1 MVKIGNIVLVDYK
14 NDYEQIFSGER
25 IVNDIKEIKN
35 LLGGLE
41 KYGLD
46 EATLQKAFDDT
57 AKQLKTK
64 TTVKESKAEALSEE
78 DFLLLKSVVCPICD
92 NVFSSMAVKS
102 GRARRMQPD
111 FDLRPKFE
119 AIDVNKYD
127 VTSCRKCGYTA
138 LNKDFAHLTA
148 GQMKLISEGVRKN
161 FKLLDEGFSDKA
173 PDYDTTIERYKL
185 ALYNSMVKRAKI
197 SEKSYICLKIAW
209 LFRGKIELLIKE
221 SDLEAAKL
229 AKIIEEC
236 KKEELKF
243 YGNAYDGLIEARS
256 KESFPICGMD
266 TNTYEMLLA
275 AMAFNLDKL
284 DDASRFVSTLLVSRT
299 VNSGIK
305 NRAIDLKEMIL
316 ERRKELGKE

>member
-1 MVKIGNIVLVDYK
+1 MEDV
-14 NDYEQIFSGER
+14 
-25 IVNDIKEIKN
+25 KEIKD

-46 EATLQKAFDDT
+46 EETLQKAFDET
-57 AKQLKTK
+57 TRQIKTK
-64 TTVKESKAEALSEE
+64 EVVKETKATELAEE
-78 DFLLLKSVVCPICD
+78 DFLLLKTAVCPICD
-92 NVFSSMAVKS
+92 NVFSTMAVKS
-102 GRARRMQPD
+102 GRARRLQPD

-119 AIDVNKYD
+119 SIDVNKYD

-138 LNKDFAHLTA
+138 LNKEFAHLTA
-148 GQMKLISEGVRKN
+148 GQMKLINEGVRKN
-161 FKLLDEGFSDKA
+161 FKLIDEGISDKA
-173 PDYDTTIERYKL
+173 PDYDTSIERYKL

-209 LFRGKIELLIKE
+209 LYRGKIEQLIRE
-221 SDLEAAKL
+221 STLSSSELGQAIEA
-229 AKIIEEC
+229 C

-243 YGNAYDGLIEARS
+243 YGNAYDGLIEARQ

-266 TNTYEMLLA
+266 TNTFEMLLA

-316 ERRKELGKE
+316 DRRKELGQEE

>member
-1 MVKIGNIVLVDYK
+1 MEDV
-14 NDYEQIFSGER
+14 
-25 IVNDIKEIKN
+25 KEIKD

-46 EATLQKAFDDT
+46 EETLQKAFDET
-57 AKQLKTK
+57 AKQIKRK
-64 TTVKESKAEALSEE
+64 KAVKEVKAAVLAEE
-78 DFLLLKSVVCPICD
+78 DFLLLKTAVCPICD

-102 GRARRMQPD
+102 GKARRLQPD

-119 AIDVNKYD
+119 SIDVNKYD

-161 FKLLDEGFSDKA
+161 YRIIDEGFSDKA
-173 PDYDTTIERYKL
+173 PDYDVSIERYKL
-185 ALYNSMVKRAKI
+185 ALYCSMVKRAKI

-209 LFRGKIELLIKE
+209 LYRGKIEQAIREGNLPGG
-221 SDLEAAKL
+221 KL
-229 AKIIEEC
+229 AKLLEAC

-243 YGNAYDGLIEARS
+243 YGNAYTGLIEARTT
-256 KESFPICGMD
+256 ESFPICGMD
-266 TNTYEMLLA
+266 TNTFDMLLS

-284 DDASRFVSTLLVSRT
+284 DDASRFVSGLLVSRT
-299 VNSGIK
+299 VSSGIK
-305 NRAIDLKEMIL
+305 NRAIDLKEMIV
-316 ERRKELGKE
+316 ERRKELGQEEK

>member
-1 MVKIGNIVLVDYK
+1 M
-14 NDYEQIFSGER
+14 E
-25 IVNDIKEIKN
+25 DIKEIKD

-46 EATLQKAFDDT
+46 EDTLQKAFDET
-57 AKQLKTK
+57 TKQIKEK
-64 TTVKESKAEALSEE
+64 KAVKEVKAAVLAEE
-78 DFLLLKSVVCPICD
+78 DFLLLKTAVCPICD

-102 GRARRMQPD
+102 GKARRLQPD
-111 FDLRPKFE
+111 FDLRPRFE

-161 FKLLDEGFSDKA
+161 YRIIEEGFSDKA
-173 PDYDTTIERYKL
+173 PDYDISIERYKL
-185 ALYNSMVKRAKI
+185 ALYCSMVKRARI

-209 LFRGKIELLIKE
+209 LYRGKIEQAIRE
-221 SDLEAAKL
+221 SELPAAKL
-229 AKIIEEC
+229 TKLLEVC

-243 YGNAYDGLIEARS
+243 YGNAYTGLIEARTT
-256 KESFPICGMD
+256 ESFPICGMD
-266 TNTYEMLLA
+266 TNTFDMLLS

-284 DDASRFVSTLLVSRT
+284 DEASRFVSGLLVSRT
-299 VNSGIK
+299 VSSGIK
-305 NRAIDLKEMIL
+305 NRAIDLKEMIMD
-316 ERRKELGKE
+316 RRKELGQE

>member
-1 MVKIGNIVLVDYK
+1 MEDV
-14 NDYEQIFSGER
+14 
-25 IVNDIKEIKN
+25 KEIKD

-46 EATLQKAFDDT
+46 EETLQKAFDET
-57 AKQLKTK
+57 AKQIKRK
-64 TTVKESKAEALSEE
+64 KAVKEVKAAVLAEE
-78 DFLLLKSVVCPICD
+78 DFLLLKTAVCPICD

-102 GRARRMQPD
+102 GKARRLQPD

-119 AIDVNKYD
+119 SIDVNKYD

-161 FKLLDEGFSDKA
+161 YKLIDEGLSDKA
-173 PDYDTTIERYKL
+173 PDYDTSIERYKL

-209 LFRGKIELLIKE
+209 LFRGKIEQAIKE
-221 SDLEAAKL
+221 GELPPAELTKLLEA
-229 AKIIEEC
+229 C

-243 YGNAYDGLIEARS
+243 YGNAYTGLIEARS
-256 KESFPICGMD
+256 TESFPICGMD
-266 TNTYEMLLA
+266 GNTFDMLLS

-284 DDASRFVSTLLVSRT
+284 DDASRFVSGLLVSRT
-299 VNSGIK
+299 VSSGIK
-305 NRAIDLKEMIL
+305 NRAIDLKEMIIN
-316 ERRKELGKE
+316 RKKELGQE

>member
-1 MVKIGNIVLVDYK
+1 M
-14 NDYEQIFSGER
+14 E
-25 IVNDIKEIKN
+25 DIKAIKD

-46 EATLQKAFDDT
+46 EETLQKAFDET
-57 AKQLKTK
+57 TNQIKTK
-64 TTVKESKAEALSEE
+64 QVVKETKAVEMAEE
-78 DFLLLKSVVCPICD
+78 DFLLLKTAVCPICD
-92 NVFSSMAVKS
+92 NVFSTMAVKS
-102 GRARRMQPD
+102 GRARRLQPD

-161 FKLLDEGFSDKA
+161 YKLIDEGISDKA
-173 PDYDTTIERYKL
+173 PDYDTSIERYKL

-209 LFRGKIELLIKE
+209 LYRGKIEYLIK
-221 SDLEAAKL
+221 DGTLTAAKL
-229 AKIIEEC
+229 TEAIEFC

-243 YGNAYDGLIEARS
+243 YGNAYTGLLEARGT
-256 KESFPICGMD
+256 ESFPICGMD
-266 TNTYEMLLA
+266 TNTYEMLLS

-284 DDASRFVSTLLVSRT
+284 EDASRFVSALLISRT
-299 VNSGIK
+299 VSSGIK

-316 ERRKELGKE
+316 ERRKELGQEEA

>member
-1 MVKIGNIVLVDYK
+1 MD
-14 NDYEQIFSGER
+14 
-25 IVNDIKEIKN
+25 DIKEIKD

-46 EATLQKAFDDT
+46 EDTLQKAFDET
-57 AKQLKTK
+57 TKQIKQK
-64 TTVKESKAEALSEE
+64 KAVKEVKAAVLAEE
-78 DFLLLKSVVCPICD
+78 DFLLLKTAVCPICD

-102 GRARRMQPD
+102 GKARRLQPD

-119 AIDVNKYD
+119 SIDVNKYD

-161 FKLLDEGFSDKA
+161 YKIIDEGFSDKA
-173 PDYDTTIERYKL
+173 PDYDVSIERYKL

-209 LFRGKIELLIKE
+209 LYRGKIEQAIKE
-221 SDLEAAKL
+221 SDLPAAKL
-229 AKIIEEC
+229 TKLLETC

-243 YGNAYDGLIEARS
+243 YGNAYTGLIEARTT
-256 KESFPICGMD
+256 ESFPICGMD
-266 TNTYEMLLA
+266 ANTFDMLLA

-284 DDASRFVSTLLVSRT
+284 DDASRFVSGLLVSRT
-299 VNSGIK
+299 VSSGIK
-305 NRAIDLKEMIL
+305 NRSIDLKEMIMD
-316 ERRKELGKE
+316 RRKELGQE

>member
-1 MVKIGNIVLVDYK
+1 M
-14 NDYEQIFSGER
+14 E
-25 IVNDIKEIKN
+25 DIKEIKD

-46 EATLQKAFDDT
+46 EETLQKAFDET
-57 AKQLKTK
+57 SKQIKTK
-64 TTVKESKAEALSEE
+64 NAVKETKSVALAEE
-78 DFLLLKSVVCPICD
+78 DFLLLKSAVCPICD
-92 NVFSSMAVKS
+92 NVFSTMAVKS

-111 FDLRPKFE
+111 FDLRPRFE

-138 LNKDFAHLTA
+138 LNKDFSHLTA

-161 FKLLDEGFSDKA
+161 YKIVDEGFSDKA
-173 PDYDTTIERYKL
+173 PGYDTSIERYKL
-185 ALYNSMVKRAKI
+185 ALYNSMVKRAKV

-209 LFRGKIELLIKE
+209 LYRGKIEQLIRE
-221 SDLEAAKL
+221 SDLEPAKL
-229 AKIIEEC
+229 AHIVEFC

-243 YGNAYDGLIEARS
+243 YGNAYTGLIEARS
-256 KESFPICGMD
+256 TESFPICGMD

-299 VNSGIK
+299 VNSGTK

-316 ERRKELGKE
+316 ERRKELGQE

>member
-1 MVKIGNIVLVDYK
+1 MEDV
-14 NDYEQIFSGER
+14 
-25 IVNDIKEIKN
+25 KEIKD

-46 EATLQKAFDDT
+46 EETLQKAFDET
-57 AKQLKTK
+57 TRQIKTK
-64 TTVKESKAEALSEE
+64 EVVKETKATELAEE
-78 DFLLLKSVVCPICD
+78 DFLLLKTAVCPICD
-92 NVFSSMAVKS
+92 NVFSTMAVKS
-102 GRARRMQPD
+102 GRARRLQPD

-119 AIDVNKYD
+119 SIDVNKYD

-138 LNKDFAHLTA
+138 LNKEFAHLTA
-148 GQMKLISEGVRKN
+148 GQMKLINEGVRKN
-161 FKLLDEGFSDKA
+161 FKLIDEGISDKA
-173 PDYDTTIERYKL
+173 PDYDISIERYKL

-209 LFRGKIELLIKE
+209 LYRGKIEQLIRE
-221 SDLEAAKL
+221 STLSSSELGQAIEA
-229 AKIIEEC
+229 C

-243 YGNAYDGLIEARS
+243 YGNAYDGLIEARQ

-266 TNTYEMLLA
+266 TNTFEMLLA

-316 ERRKELGKE
+316 DRRKELGQEE

>member
-1 MVKIGNIVLVDYK
+1 MEDIR
-14 NDYEQIFSGER
+14 E
-25 IVNDIKEIKN
+25 IKE

-46 EATLQKAFDDT
+46 EDTLQKAFDDT
-57 AKQLKTK
+57 ARQIKTK
-64 TTVKESKAEALSEE
+64 TAVKQTKAVVLAEE
-78 DFLLLKSVVCPICD
+78 DFLLLKTAVCPICD
-92 NVFSSMAVKS
+92 NVFSSMTVKS
-102 GRARRMQPD
+102 GRARRLQPD
-111 FDLRPKFE
+111 FDLRPRFE

-148 GQMKLISEGVRKN
+148 GQMNLISEGVRKN
-161 FKLLDEGFSDKA
+161 YKIIDEGISDRA
-173 PDYDTTIERYKL
+173 PDYDTSIERYKL

-197 SEKSYICLKIAW
+197 SEKAYICLKIAW
-209 LFRGKIELLIKE
+209 LYRGKIEQLIRE

-229 AKIIEEC
+229 TKVLEFC

-256 KESFPICGMD
+256 TESFPICGMD
-266 TNTYEMLLA
+266 TNTFEMLLA

-284 DDASRFVSTLLVSRT
+284 EDASRFVSTLLISRT
-299 VNSGIK
+299 VSSGIK
-305 NRAIDLKEMIL
+305 NRAIDLKEMIVD
-316 ERRKELGKE
+316 RMKEMENK

>member
-1 MVKIGNIVLVDYK
+1 M
-14 NDYEQIFSGER
+14 E
-25 IVNDIKEIKN
+25 DIKEIKD

-46 EATLQKAFDDT
+46 EETLQKAFDET
-57 AKQLKTK
+57 SKQIKTK
-64 TTVKESKAEALSEE
+64 NTVKETKAVALAEE
-78 DFLLLKSVVCPICD
+78 DFLLLKTAVCPICD
-92 NVFSSMAVKS
+92 NVFSTMAVKS
-102 GRARRMQPD
+102 GRARRLQPD

-119 AIDVNKYD
+119 SIDVNKYD

-148 GQMKLISEGVRKN
+148 GQMKLITEGVRKN
-161 FKLLDEGFSDKA
+161 FKLIEEGISDKA
-173 PDYDTTIERYKL
+173 PDYDTSIERYKL

-209 LFRGKIELLIKE
+209 LYRGKIEQLIRE
-221 SDLEAAKL
+221 SELDNIKLTQVLEF
-229 AKIIEEC
+229 C

-243 YGNAYDGLIEARS
+243 YGNAYTGLIEARS
-256 KESFPICGMD
+256 TESFPICGMD
-266 TNTYEMLLA
+266 TNTFEMLLS

-316 ERRKELGKE
+316 ERRKELGQE

>member
-1 MVKIGNIVLVDYK
+1 MD
-14 NDYEQIFSGER
+14 
-25 IVNDIKEIKN
+25 DIKEIKD

-46 EATLQKAFDDT
+46 EETLQKAFDET
-57 AKQLKTK
+57 AKQIKTK
-64 TTVKESKAEALSEE
+64 KAVKETKATVLSEE
-78 DFLLLKSVVCPICD
+78 DFILLKSAVCPICD
-92 NVFSSMAVKS
+92 NVFSTMAVKS

-111 FDLRPKFE
+111 FDLRPRFE

-148 GQMKLISEGVRKN
+148 GQMNLISEGVRKN
-161 FKLLDEGFSDKA
+161 YKIIDEGVTDKA
-173 PDYDTTIERYKL
+173 PDYDTSIERYKL
-185 ALYNSMVKRAKI
+185 ALYNSMVKRAKV
-197 SEKSYICLKIAW
+197 SEKAYICLKIAW
-209 LFRGKIELLIKE
+209 LYRGKIEQLIRE
-221 SDLEAAKL
+221 SDLEPAKL
-229 AKIIEEC
+229 AQQIELC

-243 YGNAYDGLIEARS
+243 YGNAYNGLIEARS
-256 KESFPICGMD
+256 TESFPICGMD

-275 AMAFNLDKL
+275 AMAFNVDKL

-299 VNSGIK
+299 VSSGIK

-316 ERRKELGKE
+316 ERRKELGQE

>member
-1 MVKIGNIVLVDYK
+1 MD
-14 NDYEQIFSGER
+14 
-25 IVNDIKEIKN
+25 DIKEIKD

-46 EATLQKAFDDT
+46 EETLQKAFDET
-57 AKQLKTK
+57 AKQIKTK
-64 TTVKESKAEALSEE
+64 KAVKETKATVLSEE
-78 DFLLLKSVVCPICD
+78 DFILLKSAVCPICD
-92 NVFSSMAVKS
+92 NVFSTMAVKS

-111 FDLRPKFE
+111 FDLRPRFE

-161 FKLLDEGFSDKA
+161 YKVIDEGFSDKA
-173 PDYDTTIERYKL
+173 PDYDTSIERYKL
-185 ALYNSMVKRAKI
+185 ALYNSMVKRAKV
-197 SEKSYICLKIAW
+197 SEKAYICLKIAW
-209 LFRGKIELLIKE
+209 LFRGKIEYLIRE
-221 SDLEAAKL
+221 SDLEPAKL
-229 AKIIEEC
+229 AQQIEFC

-243 YGNAYDGLIEARS
+243 YGNAYTGLIEARS
-256 KESFPICGMD
+256 TESFPICGMD
-266 TNTYEMLLA
+266 TNTFEMLLS

-284 DDASRFVSTLLVSRT
+284 DDATRFVSTLLVSRT
-299 VNSGIK
+299 VSSGIK

-316 ERRKELGKE
+316 ERRKEIGQE